1 MRPPSRVAFVPIY
14 SVVVTVLLTAGVG
27 ALADD
32 VGVQVKAGGA
42 QPAEPP
48 AKLDPLP
55 PAPILL
61 DKVIRGFLEAAPG
74 KETLDDVMRR
84 AAGRDARA
92 ARVEQQR
99 HMIRQQTQQFETMLQ
114 PLMFVELAFVKRTC
128 GSLSPAA
135 RQEVL
140 AAARQEVRRSAERLA
155 RLQFEGDATAAQGLD
170 IRRAI
175 HEKVLAAVEPRA
187 DKEELAA
194 YERESRLRQERRAE
208 AARIRLVAR
217 LDQQLGLSAA
227 QRRALLDDLRT
238 GWQQAWIRVLEDHDG
253 LLIGGQPPAPDFAE
267 ASIVPHLD
275 PEQAVKWRQWSV
287 AASWKS
293 VPPQHIDWSELN
305 VQRPNGDQKLDPWWQ
320 P

>member
-1 MRPPSRVAFVPIY
+1 MGQRSRFIA
-14 SVVVTVLLTAGVG
+14 VLVCCAA
-27 ALADD
+27 ALPMGGERVLAAD
-32 VGVQVKAGGA
+32 VEVQVQAGSPP
-42 QPAEPP
+42 QAEPP

-55 PAPILL
+55 PAPMLL

-99 HMIRQQTQQFETMLQ
+99 HMIRQQAQQFETMLQ

-128 GSLSPAA
+128 GSLPPAA

-170 IRRAI
+170 IRRAL

-194 YERESRLRQERRAE
+194 YERESRLRQERRAD

-227 QRRALLDDLRT
+227 QRRAVLDDLRT
-238 GWQQAWIRVLEDHDG
+238 GWQEAWIRVLEDHDG
-253 LLIGGQPPAPDFAE
+253 LLIGGLPPAPDFAE
-267 ASIVPHLD
+267 SSIIPHLD
-275 PEQAVKWRQWSV
+275 PEQAGKWRQWSGV
-287 AASWKS
+287 ASWKS
-293 VPPQHIDWSELN
+293 VPPQHVDWSELN
-305 VQRPNGDQKLDPWWQ
+305 VQRPNGEQKLDAWWQ